1 MLLSKPD
8 TIPSQSNYY
17 YGTFKKSKWCKR
29 RKTDLKFFQAVKC
42 SSSFEKKRYYVV
54 HIIVF
59 FYTTERKV
67 ELPIDEREDEIGDSG
82 RLARLIILWLLHPF
96 FLF

>member
-1 MLLSKPD
+1 M
-8 TIPSQSNYY
+8 
-17 YGTFKKSKWCKR
+17 
-29 RKTDLKFFQAVKC
+29 
-42 SSSFEKKRYYVV
+42 V

-82 RLARLIILWLLHPF
+82 RLARLIIL
-96 FLF
+96 